1 MLHLRCIWKAKIII
15 FLFSFYDVCFIF
27 YVIWVFCIFRRSLF
41 SFNHFWSYN
50 MGRMLGPKINLKTFV
65 WFATCVT
72 LDYSILNIFSCF
84 EDLIVEKT
92 IWSEPTSLKIFIK
105 RINKNEIQTV
115 THTIIWRIILCN
127 EQKVWTAFYPNVFFK
142 KPNILEWF
150 EMYEWYKFISWKHI
164 KDICLF
170 NTYF

>member
-1 MLHLRCIWKAKIII
+1 
-15 FLFSFYDVCFIF
+15 
-27 YVIWVFCIFRRSLF
+27 
-41 SFNHFWSYN
+41 
-50 MGRMLGPKINLKTFV
+50 MLGPKINLKTFV

-115 THTIIWRIILCN
+115 THTIIWRIILC
-127 EQKVWTAFYPNVFFK
+127 
-142 KPNILEWF
+142 
-150 EMYEWYKFISWKHI
+150 
-164 KDICLF
+164 
-170 NTYF
+170 